1 MRILTRLERFHH
13 AGLRRLLLG
22 IIITVG
28 FVVLLVLCFGIPCRN
43 ASCLSLVKV
52 SGIVV
57 SQVSVVKADVDDD
70 GNGYGDEYEKG
81 KMKKDSSLDIERE
94 DDIAINNVIVEI
106 NVSVIARTDV
116 SLGKPKM
123 AVESSIL
130 VGSKD
135 SREGNVLSVMR
146 HKQGAAVSISQ
157 MNSLLIQSLSSSH
170 SPKPRWSSAR
180 DSEMLSAKFQIENA
194 SVVHE
199 VIGLDASVYRNI
211 SKFQRSYDLM
221 ERKLKVYVYKQ
232 GAKPIF
238 HKPTPRGIY
247 ASEGWFMKLMES
259 NKKFVVKDPRKAH
272 LFYIPVSIKSLRTS
286 LGQDFQT
293 PKGLADHLKEYVDL
307 VARKYKFW
315 NRTSG
320 SDHFLVACHD
330 WGNKLTKKHMSNSVR
345 ALCNSN
351 VAQGFRIGID
361 TALPVTYIRS
371 AESPIEYRG
380 GKDPLERK
388 ILAFFAGSMH
398 GYLRPILV
406 QLWENKEPDMKI
418 LGPMPRDPKGKKQY
432 REYMKSSRYCICAR
446 GYEVHT
452 PRVVEAIINECV
464 PVIIADN
471 YVPPFFEVLDWEAFA
486 VFVKEEE
493 IPNLRN
499 ILLSIP
505 EERYI
510 GMQARVK
517 MVQQHFLWHKKPVK
531 FDLFHMVLH
540 SVWHSRVYR
549 VKTRS
554 RH

>member
-1 MRILTRLERFHH
+1 MRRILTRLERFDI
-13 AGLRRLLLG
+13 RRLLSG
-22 IIITVG
+22 IIVTVG
-28 FVVLLVLCFGIPCRN
+28 LVVLLVLCFGIPCRN
-43 ASCLSLVKV
+43 AFCSSPVKV
-52 SGIVV
+52 SGIVANP
-57 SQVSVVKADVDDD
+57 SEVVKTEMNPSSDEDND
-70 GNGYGDEYEKG
+70 DEYEEG
-81 KMKKDSSLDIERE
+81 TRNNDSSRE
-94 DDIAINNVIVEI
+94 NVVAISNVKVELNASLI
-106 NVSVIARTDV
+106 PSPNV
-116 SLGKPKM
+116 SLGKPKI
-123 AVESSIL
+123 AAQPSVL
-130 VGSKD
+130 VR
-135 SREGNVLSVMR
+135 SREDNNVLFIMRR
-146 HKQGAAVSISQ
+146 HKQVAATVSISQ
-157 MNSLLIQSLSSSH
+157 MNSLLIKSLPSSH

-180 DSEMLSAKFQIENA
+180 DSEMLSAKSEIENA

-199 VIGLDASVYRNI
+199 SLGLDASIYRNI
-211 SKFQRSYDLM
+211 SKFLRSYDLM
-221 ERKLKVYVYKQ
+221 ERKLRVYVYKE
-232 GAKPIF
+232 GKKPIF
-238 HKPTPRGIY
+238 HRPMPRGIY

-259 NKKFVVKDPRKAH
+259 NKKFLVKDPRKAH
-272 LFYIPVSIKSLRTS
+272 LFYIPVSIKALRTS

-293 PKGLADHLKEYVDL
+293 PKSLADHLKEYVDL
-307 VARKYKFW
+307 IAAKYKFW
-315 NRTSG
+315 NRTAG
-320 SDHFLVACHD
+320 ADHFLVACHD

-380 GKDPLERK
+380 GKTPSERK

-418 LGPMPRDPKGKKQY
+418 LGPMPRDPQGKKQY

-452 PRVVEAIINECV
+452 PRVVEAIVNECV

-471 YVPPFFEVLDWEAFA
+471 YVPPFLEVLNWEEFA
-486 VFVKEEE
+486 VFVEEKD
-493 IPNLRN
+493 IQNLRN
-499 ILLSIP
+499 ILVSIP

-517 MVQQHFLWHKKPVK
+517 TVQQHFLWHKKPVK
-531 FDLFHMVLH
+531 FDLFHMILH
-540 SVWHSRVYR
+540 SVWHSRINR
-549 VKTRS
+549 IKTKS